1 MQIVRVLFILRKKT
15 PVDDCTYFKSYHRV
29 CMIQGKSLDP
39 NFSWVVLRGLI
50 SCVLENSMEQI
61 FRSAN
66 H

>member
-1 MQIVRVLFILRKKT
+1 MQIVRVLFILRKKPLWMT
-15 PVDDCTYFKSYHRV
+15 GLISALYHRV

-39 NFSWVVLRGLI
+39 NFSRVVLKGLI